1 MAKQHSGK
9 LALDLHAIAREAL
22 KREGV
27 INVSAIAMKMH
38 EQYGQ
43 KGFSL
48 KELEGQVLAAA
59 LALNATVVFHRPER
73 AAEAENPCPYEC

>member
-1 MAKQHSGK
+1 MARRHSGE
-9 LALDLHAIAREAL
+9 LALDLHATVKEAL

-27 INVSAIAMKMH
+27 VNVSAIAMKMH

-48 KELEGQVLAAA
+48 KELEGQVLSAA
-59 LALNATVVFHRPER
+59 LALNAPVVFRRPDSASER
-73 AAEAENPCPYEC
+73 